1 MRITIDN
8 YSGFC
13 FGVVYAI
20 QMAEEILRK
29 KGVLYCLGD
38 IVHNDKEV
46 DRLNSLGLKI
56 INHKDLKKLKDC
68 MKFQYFSISLYCRI
82 LVSTI

>member
-20 QMAEEILRK
+20 QMAEEILKK

-38 IVHNDKEV
+38 IVHNDK
-46 DRLNSLGLKI
+46 
-56 INHKDLKKLKDC
+56 
-68 MKFQYFSISLYCRI
+68 
-82 LVSTI
+82 